1 MRAVSGFCVPIK
13 KKTKKPIFNKAVRGG
28 IKKKKKKVVLNSF
41 LIAFVSMKY
50 KHHVEY
56 VILNV

>member
-1 MRAVSGFCVPIK
+1 MRAVSVFLFK
-13 KKTKKPIFNKAVRGG
+13 KNKPIFNKAVCGG
-28 IKKKKKKVVLNSF
+28 IKKKRVVLNSF

>member
-1 MRAVSGFCVPIK
+1 MRAVSVFLFK
-13 KKTKKPIFNKAVRGG
+13 KNKPIFNKAVCGG
-28 IKKKKKKVVLNSF
+28 IKKKKRVVLNSF